1 MEEASRG
8 VPGGIFHG
16 GALYSVCPC
25 WGRVARRA
33 PLPPSSSGLGYRPFK
48 AAARVRIP
56 LGAREGELN
65 SMGLWSS
72 LECSRPCQGRGRGF
86 KSLQA
91 RWVRLPPGFGGW
103 SHVRGRGSSVGRAR
117 G

>member
-1 MEEASRG
+1 MVKRVARF
-8 VPGGIFHG
+8 PTTIFRG
-16 GALYSVCPC
+16 GALYSVCPR
-25 WGRVARRA
+25 WGLVARRA
-33 PLPPSSSGLGYRPFK
+33 LLPPSSSGLGYRPFK

-65 SMGLWSS
+65 SEGLWSS

-91 RWVRLPPGFGGW
+91 R
-103 SHVRGRGSSVGRAR
+103 
-117 G
+117 

>member
-1 MEEASRG
+1 MVKRTRRF
-8 VPGGIFHG
+8 PTTIFRG
-16 GALYSVCPC
+16 GALYSVCPR

-33 PLPPSSSGLGYRPFK
+33 LLPPSSSGLGYRPFK

-65 SMGLWSS
+65 SEGLWSS

-91 RWVRLPPGFGGW
+91 R
-103 SHVRGRGSSVGRAR
+103 
-117 G
+117 